1 MYVNTLEVQ
10 VMSCQHHHG
19 CASKV
24 PIFKS
29 LTGSEMDQLHGA
41 MQKREYKKG
50 TFIFQEGET
59 SDTLFIVNKG
69 LIKISKVSD
78 EGREQIIRI
87 LFPGDFLGQFSLL
100 QDKKHYANAEV
111 LETTEV
117 CVIHKK
123 DFKALMEQNPEMT
136 YRFLIAISERLQQ
149 ADEWMG
155 DISLL
160 EVERRLAK
168 ILLLFQQKNNPNI
181 KTFDL
186 PVSKKD
192 LAALIG
198 TTPETLSRK
207 LVSLESLEILK
218 MQGRKGITIVDY
230 DGLTEIA
237 GVY

>member
-1 MYVNTLEVQ
+1 
-10 VMSCQHHHG
+10 MSCHHNQS

-29 LTGSEMDQLHGA
+29 LTDSEMDQLHQVI
-41 MQKREYKKG
+41 QKREYKKG
-50 TFIFQEGET
+50 TFIFQEGE
-59 SDTLFIVNKG
+59 SSEALFIVNKG

-100 QDKKHYANAEV
+100 QNKKHYANAEV
-111 LETTEV
+111 IEATEV
-117 CVIHKK
+117 CLILKN
-123 DFKALMEQNPEMT
+123 DFKDLMETNPEMT

-168 ILLLFQQKNNPNI
+168 MLLLFHQKHNYSND
-181 KTFDL
+181 KSFEL

-192 LAALIG
+192 FAALIG

-207 LVSLESLEILK
+207 LVSLESNDILR
-218 MQGRKGITIVDY
+218 MNGRKGITIVNY
-230 DGLTEIA
+230 DGLSELA
-237 GVY
+237 GVYS